1 MTWYR
6 NGNIARQYDWN
17 KGTPVNAF
25 EERREDGSLA
35 CKGAYK
41 DGKLHGTVNWYA
53 PGGEVTASE
62 KYRHGEIVR
71 KKEKKD
77 KKDKTGKP
85 EDKMAPAGTTAP
97 VAAEEK
103 KKRKGLFR
111 SRKDR
116 DTTVQV
122 TPPPIQTTEEQ
133 APKDKSKK
141 RSRVKKTT
149 QPILQD
155 PATQPANPDPEKKK
169 KRRKKDKADDP
180 QTP

>member
-6 NGNIARQYDWN
+6 NGNIARQYDWS
-17 KGTPVNAF
+17 KGTPVNMF

-41 DGKLHGTVNWYA
+41 DGKLHGTVNWYG
-53 PGGEVTASE
+53 PNGEVTASE
-62 KYRHGEIVR
+62 KYRNGELVK

-85 EDKMAPAGTTAP
+85 EDKMTPAGTTAP
-97 VAAEEK
+97 VAAAEK
-103 KKRKGLFR
+103 KKKGLFR
-111 SRKDR
+111 SGKDR

-122 TPPPIQTTEEQ
+122 TPPPAQTGEQ
-133 APKDKSKK
+133 APKGKAK
-141 RSRVKKTT
+141 RRSQVKENT
-149 QPILQD
+149 QQLQ
-155 PATQPANPDPEKKK
+155 QNPSPVQQTPPDQEKKK
-169 KRRKKDKADDP
+169 KRRKKDTADDP